1 MSSVHESYA
10 RALFDLALEA
20 NELDAVED
28 IAKGLHDGFAGQK
41 SFLTHPKVSDQAI
54 RLIIEKVTDH
64 PLILKFVDVL
74 NHHHRMGDLGSIL
87 EAFFA
92 VIETLSQEKIIHVE
106 TAHVLSSEQEKALI
120 KSFKKRF
127 KEPTLNIKVN
137 PAMVGGLRI
146 AYDDKVFDASTSTM
160 YDTLKHTISR

>member
-1 MSSVHESYA
+1 MSSLHESYA

-20 NELDAVED
+20 GELEAVET
-28 IAKGLHDGFAGQK
+28 IAHGLAEGFAGQK
-41 SFLTHPKVSDQAI
+41 GFLTHPKVSDQAV
-54 RLIIEKVTDH
+54 RSLIEQATDH

-74 NHHHRMGDLGSIL
+74 NHHHRMGELTAIL

-92 VIETLSQEKIIHVE
+92 VIETLSQEKVIHVQ
-106 TAHVLSSEQEKALI
+106 TAHALSSAQEKALTEA
-120 KSFKKRF
+120 FKKRF
-127 KEPTLNIKVN
+127 KAPVLDIQVD

-146 AYDDKVFDASTSTM
+146 AYDDKVFDASTTTM